1 MNLSEL
7 KHAELKKWVEETAAL
22 MTPDSIEICDGSK
35 AEYDRMLK
43 IMVDAGLGV
52 ALNPDKRPNSFW
64 FRSDPSDVA
73 RAESR
78 TFIASKNKDDAG
90 PTNNWTDPV
99 ELKKTMED

>member
-1 MNLSEL
+1 MKLNDL
-7 KHAELKKWVEETAAL
+7 KHVKLKKWVEEAVSVL
-22 MTPDSIEICDGSK
+22 KPDSVEICDGSQ

-43 IMVDAGLGV
+43 ALVDAGLGTP
-52 ALNPDKRPNSFW
+52 LNPKKRPGCYL

-90 PTNNWTDPV
+90 PTNNWKDPDK
-99 ELKKTMED
+99 LKDE